1 MPNNIAAVICLT
13 TGTSCLGHHDTRA
26 ELTWSAK
33 ASAASMPNSRCLC
46 RAWRWTRS
54 CSMRSASGEPRA
66 LKAPCGRAS
75 MQEGCFI
82 FCAPLFVTAGMSQSQ
97 SGKFRPFTTAFP
109 MFPRLDPGALAQ
121 NYAQNYTM
129 PLHFTPGYTQPSQC
143 HLSPAQANGVMI
155 FCRSG
160 RTPAA
165 AASEALLGAI
175 AQTAPHRAH
184 YLWNFFWPVRAARLG

>member
-82 FCAPLFVTAGMSQSQ
+82 FALRCLLPPACRSHSPANSDHLPPPFPYFLDWIPAPSHKITHKITPCHFI
-97 SGKFRPFTTAFP
+97 
-109 MFPRLDPGALAQ
+109 
-121 NYAQNYTM
+121 
-129 PLHFTPGYTQPSQC
+129 LHQATLN
-143 HLSPAQANGVMI
+143 HLSATSRQ
-155 FCRSG
+155 
-160 RTPAA
+160 
-165 AASEALLGAI
+165 LK
-175 AQTAPHRAH
+175 
-184 YLWNFFWPVRAARLG
+184 